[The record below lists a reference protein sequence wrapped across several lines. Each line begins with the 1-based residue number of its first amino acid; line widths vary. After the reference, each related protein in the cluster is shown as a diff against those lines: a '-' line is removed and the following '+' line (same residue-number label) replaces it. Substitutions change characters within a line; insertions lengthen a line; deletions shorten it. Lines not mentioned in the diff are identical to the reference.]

1 MSFFLFYSGVTEPL
15 MKREVDT
22 KLERV
27 KCQVN
32 LISFTAAAASQKHHN
47 KFYYFC
53 LLAEP
58 KRLGSQTMISFCGS
72 LVRHH
77 QSEQSRI
84 LQRAPLYVLFE
95 ILDDLKPIIR
105 KISVLITSNEKLLW
119 MNPRI
124 KLWRIKWASF
134 PKSSWDFQQNN
145 FDW

>member
-32 LISFTAAAASQKHHN
+32 LISFTAAAAWSLFVEVWWDTINQN
-47 KFYYFC
+47 K
-53 LLAEP
+53 A
-58 KRLGSQTMISFCGS
+58 GSY
-72 LVRHH
+72 R
-77 QSEQSRI
+77 ER
-84 LQRAPLYVLFE
+84 PYVLFE

-105 KISVLITSNEKLLW
+105 KIRVLITSNEKLLW
-119 MNPRI
+119 MNPGI

-145 FDW
+145 FD

>member
-1 MSFFLFYSGVTEPL
+1 

-58 KRLGSQTMISFCGS
+58 KRLGSQTKISFCGS
-72 LVRHH
+72 LVRHN

-124 KLWRIKWASF
+124 KLWRIK
-134 PKSSWDFQQNN
+134 
-145 FDW
+145 